1 MENNIDEIQEVEL
14 KEATEEEM
22 GPEESNDEFG
32 IPAEDVELEEYKEE
46 EE

>member
-1 MENNIDEIQEVEL
+1 MENNIEEIQDIEL
-14 KEATEEEM
+14 KEAAEDEM

-32 IPAEDVELEEYKEE
+32 IPADDVELDEFVEE